1 MIPVLVVA
9 LLACA
14 ALAFVVA
21 PLRKGPIA
29 ADDGVSM
36 AMDDA
41 TTRKHSALAAIV
53 DLENERDIG
62 KLSIQDFELLR
73 RQYEVE
79 ALAALRDLDLLQ
91 AVGDEAELEA
101 EIAAARAELSCP
113 SCGALRRAGEQCP
126 RCGA

>member
-21 PLRKGPIA
+21 PLRKGPVA
-29 ADDGVSM
+29 TDDGLSM
-36 AMDDA
+36 EMDDA
-41 TTRKHSALAAIV
+41 TTRKQSALAAIV

-62 KLSIQDFELLR
+62 KLSTPDFELLR

-79 ALAALRDLDLLQ
+79 AIAALRELDVLQ
-91 AVGDEAELEA
+91 AASDADLEA

-113 SCGALRRAGEQCP
+113 SCGALRQAGEQCP